1 MKLKCFDDNQHVW
14 YPAHEWVRG
23 TCPRCG
29 MKQPGVS
36 DENREEMADAHAAQR
51 ARESRRRM
59 EA

>member
-1 MKLKCFDDNQHVW
+1 MKLKCFDDNQRVW

-51 ARESRRRM
+51 ARY
-59 EA
+59 AAL